1 MRVECREWLINHP
14 QYTVGGDRT
23 PSRLSLRAAHGSG
36 RPASAPWVGT
46 GATDRS
52 WFSLEPFCQLPEAAS
67 GFIGG
72 YSCLRPLLHQ
82 LGCPDQHVESVEVQ
96 HPLLERRGVDHGPR
110 RTAREDD
117 DAKAALPKLL
127 RALHRGLA
135 ALDHVGQEGNAV
147 RSVMRARVSS
157 TSAQV
162 VRPAPEQPSRVEA
175 MDAPERYNASEHTSR
190 PQGIQRIGRPTRHF
204 AARTRAPPRRPGV
217 CQSACAEAVFLQP
230 AHR

>member
-23 PSRLSLRAAHGSG
+23 PSRLSHRAAHGSS

-46 GATDRS
+46 GATDCS
-52 WFSLEPFCQLPEAAS
+52 WFSLEPFCQLPQAAR

-72 YSCLRPLLHQ
+72 YSCLRALLHQ

-96 HPLLERRGVDHGPR
+96 HPLLERRGVDH
-110 RTAREDD
+110 
-117 DAKAALPKLL
+117 
-127 RALHRGLA
+127 
-135 ALDHVGQEGNAV
+135 VGQEGDAV

-175 MDAPERYNASEHTSR
+175 MESPERYNASEPTSR